1 MAQQDMFEAPHW
13 TPRET
18 SLVEG
23 SIRMMVVSLV
33 LFFLPGVNGFVG
45 GVLGGARHGDAWRAF
60 RAAVLPALVTSL
72 LLWFA
77 YAVFGAR
84 VLYFSEV
91 SPFALSLTAGF
102 AMLLGALVGATGV
115 TSRKAAT

>member
-13 TPRET
+13 TPRQT

-33 LFFLPGVNGFVG
+33 LFFLPGINGFFA
-45 GVLGGARHGDAWRAF
+45 GVIGGARSGEAWQGF
-60 RAAVLPALVTSL
+60 RSAVLPSL
-72 LLWFA
+72 MTAILLWFV
-77 YAVFGAR
+77 YAVFGAP
-84 VLYFSEV
+84 VLYFSNL
-91 SPFALSLTAGF
+91 SPLALSLIAGF

-115 TSRKAAT
+115 TSRKDAI

>member
-13 TPRET
+13 TPRQT

-60 RAAVLPALVTSL
+60 RASVLPALVTSI
-72 LLWFA
+72 LLWFV
-77 YAVFGAR
+77 YAVFDAR
-84 VLYFSEV
+84 VLYFSNL
-91 SPFALSLTAGF
+91 SPLALSLTAGF

-115 TSRKAAT
+115 TSRKDAT